1 MKSAKSHLK
10 RVVGSQKLTFEE
22 LSTFLSQIEFC
33 MNSRSL
39 TRLSGDPDDVDAITP
54 WHLVNGFPPRSIPE
68 PPSLEENLD
77 RVAHWAL
84 IQAMKHH
91 FWRRWAVEFLHM
103 LQQRNKWLRPT
114 RNIQSDDL
122 VLVTDTSLIRQGS
135 WPLGRVLQTHPGKDG
150 LVRVATVK
158 TATGTYVRPLSKL
171 CLLSKP

>member
-122 VLVTDTSLIRQGS
+122 VLVTDTSLIRRGS